1 MNSNLLIIIGMAS
14 IGLLISILYIF
25 FPKYRRFAG
34 VSARIFIG
42 LVFLFSG
49 FVKAVDPLG
58 AQYKI
63 TDYLMAFGLDWLVP
77 LSIFFAIVL
86 NLAEFLIGFVLVF
99 GIKMRLFAWG
109 SFLFMLFFTP
119 LTLYLALQNPVSDCG
134 CFGDAWVMTNW
145 ETFYKNTIFMTMATI
160 VFIHRYR
167 YWERMIPVAV
177 KNAIVVTGVV
187 IGVGLQ
193 LYAIRYD
200 AILDFRPW
208 KVGNHISTLVVPTP
222 EKSEIYLIYKNTITG
237 ETEEYTSQTLP
248 WQDEEKMASL
258 EFIEQRKVIIKPFIE
273 APIHDFMIIN
283 NEGYNMTDELI
294 TYPQFHFLAVS
305 YDLAQINE
313 NAISKLTLF
322 ANACHNNNINF
333 HFITGSTPTEVDAFI
348 EANNPSYNIYNADPT
363 ALKTIIRSNPGL
375 LILKEGFVV
384 DKWAHRRIPEYSTFK
399 SNIEVYENQINEWK
413 KAEIDENIKE

>member
-1 MNSNLLIIIGMAS
+1 MYSNLLIIIGMAS
-14 IGLLISILYIF
+14 IGLIISILYIF
-25 FPKYRRFAG
+25 FPKHRRFAG

-77 LSIFFAIVL
+77 LSLFFAIAL

-99 GIKMRLFAWG
+99 GVKMRLFAWG

-119 LTLYLALQNPVSDCG
+119 LTLYLAIQNPVSDCG

-145 ETFYKNTIFMTMATI
+145 ETFYKNIVFMAMAII

-167 YWERMIPVAV
+167 YWERMIPTGV
-177 KNAIVVTGVV
+177 KNAIVGIGVFV
-187 IGVGLQ
+187 GVGLQ
-193 LYAIRYD
+193 LYAVRYD

-208 KVGNHISTLVVPTP
+208 KIGNHISKLVVPTP
-222 EKSEIYLIYKNTITG
+222 EKSEIFLIYRNTATG
-237 ETEEYTSQTLP
+237 TNEEYTSQTLP
-248 WQDEEKMASL
+248 WQDEERMALL
-258 EFIEQRKVIIKPFIE
+258 EFVEQRKVIIEPFID
-273 APIHDFMIIN
+273 APIHDFIIIN
-283 NEGYNMTDELI
+283 DEGYNITDELI

-305 YDLAQINE
+305 YDLAQINK
-313 NAISKLTLF
+313 NAISKLTSF
-322 ANACHNNNINF
+322 ANACQNDNINF
-333 HFITGSTPTEVDAFI
+333 HFITGSTPTEIDAFVK
-348 EANNPSYNIYNADPT
+348 ENKPSFNIYNADPT

-375 LILKEGFVV
+375 LLLKEGFVV
-384 DKWAHRRIPEYSTFK
+384 DKWSHRRIPEYSEFK
-399 SNIEVYENQINEWK
+399 SNIEMYDNQINEWEE
-413 KAEIDENIKE
+413 AEIDKTIKD

>member
-1 MNSNLLIIIGMAS
+1 MNSNMLIIIGMAS
-14 IGLLISILYIF
+14 IGLIISILYIF
-25 FPKYRRFAG
+25 FPKHRRFAG
-34 VSARIFIG
+34 VAARIFIG
-42 LVFLFSG
+42 VVFLFSG

-77 LSIFFAIVL
+77 LSLYFAIAL

-99 GIKMRLFAWG
+99 GVRMQLFAWG

-119 LTLYLALQNPVSDCG
+119 LTLYLAIQNPVSDCG

-200 AILDFRPW
+200 AIIDFRPW

-283 NEGYNMTDELI
+283 DEGYNMTDELI
-294 TYPQFHFLAVS
+294 TYPQFHFLAIS
-305 YDLAQINE
+305 YDLAEINE
-313 NAISKLTLF
+313 KAISKLKTF
-322 ANACHNNNINF
+322 AENCHNDNIHF
-333 HFITGSTPTEVDAFI
+333 YFITGSTPTEVNAFI
-348 EANNPSYNIYNADPT
+348 EKHTPPFNIYNADPT

-375 LILKEGFVV
+375 LLLKEGFVV

-399 SNIEVYENQINEWK
+399 SNIEMYEKQINEWK
-413 KAEIDENIKE
+413 KAEIDETDKE

>member
-14 IGLLISILYIF
+14 IGLIISILYIF
-25 FPKYRRFAG
+25 FPKHRRFAG

-77 LSIFFAIVL
+77 LSLFFAIAL

-99 GIKMRLFAWG
+99 GVKMRLFAWG

-119 LTLYLALQNPVSDCG
+119 LTLYLAIQNPVSDCG

-145 ETFYKNTIFMTMATI
+145 ETFYKNIIFMAMAII

-167 YWERMIPVAV
+167 YWERMIPTGA
-177 KNAIVVTGVV
+177 KNTIIG
-187 IGVGLQ
+187 IGVFIGIGLQ
-193 LYAIRYD
+193 LYAVRYD

-208 KVGNHISTLVVPTP
+208 KVGNHISKLVVPTP
-222 EKSEIYLIYKNTITG
+222 EKSEIFLIYKNTVTG
-237 ETEEYTSQTLP
+237 ANEEYTSQTLP
-248 WQDEEKMASL
+248 WQDEERMALL
-258 EFIEQRKVIIKPFIE
+258 EFVEQRKIIIEPFID
-273 APIHDFMIIN
+273 APIHDFIIIN
-283 NEGYNMTDELI
+283 DEGYNITDELI

-305 YDLAQINE
+305 YDLAQINK
-313 NAISKLTLF
+313 NAISKLTSF
-322 ANACHNNNINF
+322 AIACQNDNINF
-333 HFITGSTPTEVDAFI
+333 HFITGSTPTEIDAFVK
-348 EANNPSYNIYNADPT
+348 ENKPSYNIYNADPT

-375 LILKEGFVV
+375 LLLKEGFVV
-384 DKWAHRRIPEYSTFK
+384 DKWSHRRIPEYSEFK
-399 SNIEVYENQINEWK
+399 SNIEVYENQINEWEE
-413 KAEIDENIKE
+413 AEIDKTIKD